1 MGTLTNWLTP
11 THKMKIAI
19 LALIATS
26 VVLSSCQQQN
36 PPPPPPPPVVQ
47 K

>member
-11 THKMKIAI
+11 TYKMKIAI
-19 LALIATS
+19 LALVAAS
-26 VVLSSCQQQN
+26 AVLSSCQQT
-36 PPPPPPPPVVQ
+36 PPPPPPPPVIT